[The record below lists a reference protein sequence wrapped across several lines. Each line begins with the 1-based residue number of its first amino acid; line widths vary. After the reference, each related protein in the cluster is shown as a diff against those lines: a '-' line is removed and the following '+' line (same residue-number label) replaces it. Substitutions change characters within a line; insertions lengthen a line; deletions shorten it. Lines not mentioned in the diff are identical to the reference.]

1 MKGGNVCDHIARTGR
16 SQGVCVCVCVC
27 VEFVCEPQESLV

>member
-16 SQGVCVCVCVC
+16 SQGVCVCVCV
-27 VEFVCEPQESLV
+27 EFVCEPQESLV